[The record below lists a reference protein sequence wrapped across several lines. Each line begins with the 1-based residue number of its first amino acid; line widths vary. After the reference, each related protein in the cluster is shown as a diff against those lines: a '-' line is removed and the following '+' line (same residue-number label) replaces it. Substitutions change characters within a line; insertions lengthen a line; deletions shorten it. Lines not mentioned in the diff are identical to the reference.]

1 MNVKKRFI
9 SLFLSM
15 CIVVTLLF
23 QSAHTYSHLL
33 YEYFGTQHTH
43 YSKTEKALTHHS
55 DDCQVCHFTLSPFT
69 TMSYDSVVF
78 YTNSIYQKLNA
89 TYHFDFVEIPFN
101 YISLRAPP
109 VYV

>member
-1 MNVKKRFI
+1 MF
-9 SLFLSM
+9 FSM
-15 CIVVTLLF
+15 CVLVTLMF
-23 QSAHTYSHLL
+23 QSAHMYSHLITD
-33 YEYFGTQHTH
+33 FFQ
-43 YSKTEKALTHHS
+43 TELTHHQKDKIVNHHS
-55 DDCQVCHFTLSPFT
+55 DNCQICHFTLSPFT

-89 TYHFDFVEIPFN
+89 TYHFDFVGIPFN